1 MMLEYEFEVSCAES
15 MYFYCFVCRHGRV
28 KRTPHELGDLRVST
42 GVTNSSACFCY
53 SAQRRQD
60 ILTCSYILHTA

>member
-42 GVTNSSACFCY
+42 GVSPTALPVFVTP
-53 SAQRRQD
+53 RRD
-60 ILTCSYILHTA
+60 GRTF